1 MYNFSPVDLMATPT
15 STSTATVTVNVA
27 TLSNALAVA
36 LQHASAPLASAP
48 NTHVSLQQGQA
59 SSSTPGAYG
68 TSSQWPFTAT
78 DTCTQNK
85 M

>member
-15 STSTATVTVNVA
+15 STSTATVTVNIA

-36 LQHASAPLASAP
+36 LQHASAPH
-48 NTHVSLQQGQA
+48 THL
-59 SSSTPGAYG
+59 
-68 TSSQWPFTAT
+68 SSQPLVAPR
-78 DTCTQNK
+78 